1 MTVEFEERGVRYELK
16 MMYDATL
23 APQVRGWVQLHPA
36 GFITP
41 FPPRRV
47 NNIYFDT
54 YDLDTYN
61 DHIESVNLRRKL
73 RFRWYGENLELARGQ
88 IEVKNKSERSGWK
101 LVQPVDIEL
110 DLRRADWASIH
121 AALLAKT
128 DGIFHQLLAVARPL
142 VINTYWR
149 EYYVSADE
157 AIRLTLDFDLT
168 NYDQWLCARPNLDF
182 KTPHRDGLV
191 MELKCDLNHAR
202 QLADVIA
209 AFPQRANAYS
219 KFVTALDAWVGR

>member
-1 MTVEFEERGVRYELK
+1 MAIELEERGVRYELK
-16 MMYDATL
+16 MIYDSLL
-23 APQVRGWVQLHPA
+23 APQVRSWVQLHPA

-73 RFRWYGENLELARGQ
+73 RFRWYGENLERARGQ

-101 LVQPVDIEL
+101 LVQQVETEL
-110 DLRRADWASIH
+110 DLRDSDWTQIQST
-121 AALLAKT
+121 LNRTT
-128 DGIFHQLLAVARPL
+128 DGVFQQLLAVSRPL
-142 VINTYWR
+142 VINTYRR
-149 EYYVSADE
+149 EYYVSSDAH
-157 AIRLTLDFDLT
+157 IRLTLDEDLV

-182 KTPHRDGLV
+182 ATPQRAALI
-191 MELKCDLNHAR
+191 MELKCDLSHAR
-202 QLADVIA
+202 QLADVLA
-209 AFPQRANAYS
+209 SFPQRANAYS
-219 KFVTALDAWVGR
+219 KFVTALDAWTGR